1 MLLKKQDKYTLSDIE
16 KLFTKTP
23 IFFIIFLA
31 IISLIVSFFIIDFKK
46 NREIGL
52 LKQKKLISYEYTQ
65 KNKLDIFL
73 NDVDKLSNKK
83 ILNEESNLKKATFE
97 VIGYIKS
104 HYLKIDNL
112 SDIEIFLK
120 NVEDKYSL
128 KFAMFSV
135 DDEKILYGEELINY
149 VQNLIFDN
157 SINSFKQQLTLKYI
171 YSQGEDNLQ
180 YWKDEINKNIKLSYF
195 DSLQINSKIYHLGF
209 FSTLKSLKKITLE
222 SLYEL
227 IELNQND
234 FWFFDFSNHTIYNFF
249 GKKELLSCEKILKN
263 FKDERKY
270 FDLKNYCSNY
280 INDTFKNEFSY
291 FYRKF
296 DLIVNVNY
304 DSQSLKTQL
313 DKEINKI
320 KGDYTNW
327 ILQIFVY
334 ILIITTI
341 LILIT
346 FSFISFLKEVFTRY
360 NNNLK
365 EKTQTLEHWKKR
377 FELAIIASND
387 GLWDIDFKENKIFFS
402 NKWLEMFEYEKDN
415 IKTLDDWFALIHNED
430 KQNVKKLFSKIFD
443 FSEDTIICEYRLLT
457 KNSGFKWVLARGKA
471 FKDEDGKLDRMLMMS
486 MDIDRNKKMKK
497 ELLDVELLVEDGRIV
512 LFKLNNDEQLSV
524 NFISNS
530 IKKFGYLK
538 NDFGDNGLNFLDF
551 VCKEDK
557 EYVKDLINSIIK
569 KDLKDFSFECRV
581 QNAKNEIRW
590 ISCRAIVIK
599 NHSGEIIY
607 FYGYFNDINKIKL
620 YQEELK
626 NKVQMELDKNR
637 QKDRIL
643 IQQSKLASMGE
654 MLGAIAHQ
662 WRQPLNNVNLIIHFL
677 YDYYNSEKVDK
688 AKIEKYINNAKKNIE
703 YLSQTIDDFRNFY
716 KPSKEKNSFELKQS
730 IYLVFHIIEHEL
742 REHQIKYEINGGNY
756 EIFSF
761 ENEFKQA
768 ILNILNNAKD
778 AIVNKR
784 KNGFFD
790 AYIKIDISKN
800 DEFIQISIK
809 NNGGNI
815 PNDIIDRI
823 FEPYFTTKFEDKGT
837 GIGLYMSKS
846 IIENNIKGSIKVE
859 NSNDDEVIFKIL
871 LNKER

>member
-23 IFFIIFLA
+23 IFFIIFLS
-31 IISLIVSFFIIDFKK
+31 IIALLVSFFIIDFKK
-46 NREIGL
+46 NKEIGL
-52 LKQKKLISYEYTQ
+52 LKQKELISYEYTQ

-73 NDVDKLSNKK
+73 NDVDKLTNRK
-83 ILNEESNLKKATFE
+83 ILTEESNLKKATFE
-97 VIGYIKS
+97 VIGFIKS

-112 SDIEIFLK
+112 SEIENFLK
-120 NVEDKYSL
+120 NIEQKYSL

-135 DDEKILYGEELINY
+135 EDEKILYGEDLINY

-171 YSQGEDNLQ
+171 YSQGENNLQ

-195 DSLQINSKIYHLGF
+195 DSLEINSRKYHLGF

-227 IELNQND
+227 VELNQND
-234 FWFFDFSNHTIYNFF
+234 FWFFDFSNHSVYNFY
-249 GKKELLSCEKILKN
+249 GKKDLFSCEDILQN
-263 FKDERKY
+263 Y
-270 FDLKNYCSNY
+270 KNYKKYLVLRNY
-280 INDTFKNEFSY
+280 CLNDINDTFRDEFSY

-304 DSQSLKTQL
+304 DEQNLEPKIS
-313 DKEINKI
+313 KEIEKI
-320 KGDYTNW
+320 KSDYTNW
-327 ILQIFVY
+327 LLQIFVY
-334 ILIITTI
+334 ILVITTV

-387 GLWDIDFKENKIFFS
+387 GLWDIDFKKNKIFFS
-402 NKWLEMFEYEKDN
+402 KKWLEMFEYEKDE
-415 IKTLDDWFALIHNED
+415 IKTLDDWFNLIHNED

-443 FSEDTIICEYRLLT
+443 FTQDTIICEYRLLT
-457 KNSGFKWVLARGKA
+457 KNSGFKWVFARGRA

-486 MDIDRNKKMKK
+486 MDIDKNKKMKK

-530 IKKFGYLK
+530 IKKFGYVK
-538 NDFGDNGLNFLDF
+538 NDFEDKKLNFLDF
-551 VCKEDK
+551 IFIEDK
-557 EYVKDLINSIIK
+557 KFVKDFINSVVQ

-581 QNAKNEIRW
+581 QNAKNETRW

-688 AKIEKYINNAKKNIE
+688 TKIEKYINNAKKNIE

-716 KPSKEKNSFELKQS
+716 KPSKEKNSFKLKDC
-730 IYLVFHIIEHEL
+730 INLVFHIIEHEL
-742 REHQIKYEINGGNY
+742 KEFQIKFEVNGSNY
-756 EIFSF
+756 EIYSF

-768 ILNILNNAKD
+768 LLNILNNAKD

-784 KNGFFD
+784 KKGFFE
-790 AYIKIDISKN
+790 AYIIIDVSKN
-800 DEFIQISIK
+800 DGFIEINIK

-837 GIGLYMSKS
+837 GIGLYMTKS

-859 NSNDDEVIFKIL
+859 NLNDDEVVFKIL
-871 LNKER
+871 LNEER